1 MKGFCEFLKTH
12 LKLQELM
19 KNNKKWWD
27 STKKSKINIIFL
39 IVKLILVLCPPIL
52 SFLVIIF
59 FYSHFWIW
67 TIDLKWY
74 VDFLIFFNYYN
85 YFMINQMTC
94 LDRVEGSDKVKNF
107 VWDLVSYVDDKIKG
121 NSP

>member
-1 MKGFCEFLKTH
+1 LKGFCEFLKTH